1 MIVCGLAGLAYG
13 SATKAHARQTLGLV
27 ELEHYNH
34 ITEAHRRADLRLNH
48 IIKGRCGGAAAL
60 LSTLIDRQ
68 DAASERGG
76 VVEAERWEKLHQVN
90 QMLTQATDWCQRRE
104 VFSRLE
110 EGSYVSNWEVVNL
123 QAELQRTL
131 GPSAH
136 VEADESVLVD
146 QTILRLV
153 VQEIS
158 SLMYPSLRED
168 IRVEAGLRMGVRHPN
183 AWQPSSYP
191 FTCIRPRNVE

>member
-1 MIVCGLAGLAYG
+1 M
-13 SATKAHARQTLGLV
+13 
-27 ELEHYNH
+27 
-34 ITEAHRRADLRLNH
+34 
-48 IIKGRCGGAAAL
+48 
-60 LSTLIDRQ
+60 
-68 DAASERGG
+68 
-76 VVEAERWEKLHQVN
+76 
-90 QMLTQATDWCQRRE
+90 
-104 VFSRLE
+104 
-110 EGSYVSNWEVVNL
+110 SNWEVVNL